1 MGMPAQQTEW
11 TAEMARALPD
21 DGKRYEVLDGELF
34 VTPAPSLRHQE
45 AVGRLFAR
53 LDPYVRA
60 HTLGIALV
68 SPADT
73 EFSPLRL
80 VQPDVFVARMT
91 TRGRPREWSDIS
103 SLLLAIEVV
112 SPSTARADR
121 MRKRQVY
128 QTEGVPEYWIVDLDA
143 RVVERWRPADERPE
157 IVSEILVW
165 HPEPT
170 APPLSIDLATLFAEV
185 LD

>member
-1 MGMPAQQTEW
+1 
-11 TAEMARALPD
+11 
-21 DGKRYEVLDGELF
+21 
-34 VTPAPSLRHQE
+34 
-45 AVGRLFAR
+45 
-53 LDPYVRA
+53 
-60 HTLGIALV
+60 
-68 SPADT
+68 
-73 EFSPLRL
+73 
-80 VQPDVFVARMT
+80 MT